1 MEAILKY
8 VGNSMRHVCAKTRV
22 ATEPYLQKRTM
33 FLDSLEEAVGC
44 DVSSEFKGRNC
55 IFPLLMG
62 R

>member
-1 MEAILKY
+1 MSGPRLGSLKESICDY
-8 VGNSMRHVCAKTRV
+8 RTIGG
-22 ATEPYLQKRTM
+22 ATEPYLQKR

>member
-1 MEAILKY
+1 VPRLGSLKESICDY
-8 VGNSMRHVCAKTRV
+8 RTIGG

-44 DVSSEFKGRNC
+44 DVHSEFKGRNY

>member
-8 VGNSMRHVCAKTRV
+8 VGNSMRHVCANTRV
-22 ATEPYLQKRTM
+22 ATEPYLQKR

-44 DVSSEFKGRNC
+44 DVCSEFKGRNC